1 MEKKIL
7 FYEWSDINRQPIEFD
22 NVTDFYQFCENSN
35 IHITGNNKYYI
46 RQYSTIYAICA
57 KGKSEIVLSGDY
69 KNLRK
74 NFSKHNKD

>member
-7 FYEWSDINRQPIEFD
+7 FYEWSDI
-22 NVTDFYQFCENSN
+22 
-35 IHITGNNKYYI
+35 IH
-46 RQYSTIYAICA
+46 QYDTIYAICA

-74 NFSKHNKD
+74 NFSKHNKE

>member
-7 FYEWSDINRQPIEFD
+7 FYEWSDINRQPIEFN

-46 RQYSTIYAICA
+46 RQYDTIYAICA

-74 NFSKHNKD
+74 LFQESPRL